1 MSKYIQSQNNNMS
14 ISFTAEVI
22 EVKAKKLAS
31 MDRSY
36 RVVLETPEEVLKLAK
51 FIGDEVVRVEVK

>member
-1 MSKYIQSQNNNMS
+1 MIT
-14 ISFTAEVI
+14 FTAEVI

-36 RVVLETPEEVLKLAK
+36 RVVLETPEEEVLKLAK
-51 FIGDEVVRVEVK
+51 YIGEEVVQIEVK